1 MDSQW
6 SNLDLIYHGILSS
19 VLKLLYCLKKES
31 VISPSPPI
39 VLVILGTICC
49 CWWWFLQSSTRVSA
63 FTLFDLGSLLFFF
76 GEAFCK
82 SHKSLREALSDKPS
96 CLMLFYQLYSYFQL
110 SFIGLL
116 FFASTCLQAIS
127 RNGCLAFYSTSN
139 VWPPRRRAIGLDA
152 ELVSKFARCSALIV
166 F

>member
-63 FTLFDLGSLLFFF
+63 FTLFDLGSLLFFL
-76 GEAFCK
+76 A
-82 SHKSLREALSDKPS
+82 KPS
-96 CLMLFYQLYSYFQL
+96 AKVINHWEKL
-110 SFIGLL
+110 SLT
-116 FFASTCLQAIS
+116 SH
-127 RNGCLAFYSTSN
+127 LAWCCFTNSILTSN
-139 VWPPRRRAIGLDA
+139 YLSLDCYFLLLHA
-152 ELVSKFARCSALIV
+152 FKPFLEMAVLPFIRLLMCDHRVVAQLD
-166 F
+166 

>member
-19 VLKLLYCLKKES
+19 VLKLLYCLKKRERHLS
-31 VISPSPPI
+31 FSSYCFSDSRHDLLLLMMIFAKLHSSECIHLIWSWEPP
-39 VLVILGTICC
+39 L
-49 CWWWFLQSSTRVSA
+49 
-63 FTLFDLGSLLFFF
+63 FF

-152 ELVSKFARCSALIV
+152 ELVSNFARCSALIV